1 MQFDGGTC
9 ETQRWIRC
17 STCINIHVHKKSCV
31 FGGDLVGWIIGWMHL
46 QREETPYDREG
57 RIISV
62 EQFIAMNNKHMQ

>member
-1 MQFDGGTC
+1 MKPKDGFGAALALIFMC
-9 ETQRWIRC
+9 IRRAAFLGA
-17 STCINIHVHKKSCV
+17 TW
-31 FGGDLVGWIIGWMHL
+31 LVGWMHL